1 MILTPLQKLPNNV
14 GDLGKIIVA
23 TGFEWLPKVQKISQS
38 GHTVTMKHY
47 AGTTIVTY
55 YITQRKLVAISCSQT
70 SGHLFRISG
79 VNLSSNLVQWNGA
92 TTMSTYPPI
101 PLDFMIFQIYQKFK
115 IIGESCF

>member
-1 MILTPLQKLPNNV
+1 MDQINLV
-14 GDLGKIIVA
+14 KINK
-23 TGFEWLPKVQKISQS
+23 TLRFTL
-38 GHTVTMKHY
+38 Y
-47 AGTTIVTY
+47 GTTIVTY

-115 IIGESCF
+115 IIGESCFLTCNLVWPPQVRE